1 MATKWADN
9 ANVDPV
15 CLGKRKTFVNGEET
29 QLSGSGVFYD
39 AKRQRFLFPGGRTG
53 TRGRG
58 LLGRYAAD
66 PIVTRFSPVTGDLEV
81 VVVVRS
87 DCDRI
92 ALPGGMVNP
101 GEDVAKTLYSEFTDE
116 AALPNGAVDRLFT
129 ECKRCTVYNGPV
141 DDRRT
146 TDEAWIETVAV
157 RFHATDDI
165 AAGLV
170 LEVADTKRRSV
181 ESCGCG
187 CPSIRFGP
195 CTRPTRC
202 GWTRWRATWQVSANH
217 LRVQAVSVVAAR
229 PLVSAVVAAAIAG
242 EVVCCCARA
251 VCKGFV
257 VASAC

>member
-1 MATKWADN
+1 MQMRARA
-9 ANVDPV
+9 
-15 CLGKRKTFVNGEET
+15 
-29 QLSGSGVFYD
+29 
-39 AKRQRFLFPGGRTG
+39 FLFPGGRTG

-129 ECKRCTVYNGPV
+129 ECKRRTVYNGPV

-157 RFHATDDI
+157 HFHATDDI

-170 LEVADTKRRSV
+170 LEVADTKEIRRV
-181 ESCGCG
+181 MWM
-187 CPSIRFGP
+187 PVHQIRSMY
-195 CTRPTRC
+195 TRPTRC